1 MHPYR
6 PDLVQKL
13 VPGDYNRRLTFIA
26 WFMMQLHDEPDFL
39 RFICWTDES
48 KFTNNGII
56 NKQNNRYWADHNPY
70 WTTDTNHQTVWGT
83 NVWCGLLDGR
93 LLGPY
98 FYDGT
103 LTGRR
108 YLKFLTDVLPIYMDD
123 IPLESRTNL
132 FFQQDG
138 APAHN
143 AIVVREYLQ
152 NKFGNR
158 WMGTYGAVAWPPRS
172 PDLTPLD
179 FFLWGH
185 LKNEVYSTPP
195 LSIQDLKNKIV
206 IACAEL
212 KKEQILAA
220 TQREV
225 IRRFQSCMENDGQ
238 NFEQFL
244 DSY

>member
-1 MHPYR
+1 MTSNNEKVDMLLVYGECRRNSRNAARLYAERYPERYHPPHNYFVR
-6 PDLVQKL
+6 IESSLRNSGEL
-13 VPGDYNRRLTFIA
+13 PGRQGDNRRNQR
-26 WFMMQLHDEPDFL
+26 QLIGQANEQDKLQVLAYVQLNPRSSIRRLSNE
-39 RFICWTDES
+39 I
-48 KFTNNGII
+48 GISY
-56 NKQNNRYWADHNPY
+56 KK
-70 WTTDTNHQTVWGT
+70 V
-83 NVWCGLLDGR
+83 
-93 LLGPY
+93 
-98 FYDGT
+98 
-103 LTGRR
+103 
-108 YLKFLTDVLPIYMDD
+108 
-123 IPLESRTNL
+123 
-132 FFQQDG
+132 QDG

-152 NKFGNR
+152 NQFGNR

-238 NFEQFL
+238 NFEQFIR
-244 DSY
+244 